1 MKYVKEN
8 NRSLSTQ
15 LLQHLSVISTA
26 SARTYPLPVEQL
38 NLPSLQATA
47 PLRWALLRISS
58 TRAWSTSKGS
68 HNSMANRSDSW
79 ASRWPKNL
87 GSTQ

>member
-26 SARTYPLPVEQL
+26 PARTYPLPVEQL

-47 PLRWALLRISS
+47 PWPWAFHRISS
-58 TRAWSTSKGS
+58 TRGWSTSKGT
-68 HNSMANRSDSW
+68 R
-79 ASRWPKNL
+79 
-87 GSTQ
+87 